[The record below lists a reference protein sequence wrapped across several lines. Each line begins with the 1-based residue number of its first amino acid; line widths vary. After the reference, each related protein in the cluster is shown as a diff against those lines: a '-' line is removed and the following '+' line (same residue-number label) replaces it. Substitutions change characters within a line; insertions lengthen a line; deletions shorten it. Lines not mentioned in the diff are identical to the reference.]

1 MKNTTLKPSFGWVG
15 GKSKLAK
22 DIVDLMPEHRVY
34 IEVFGGAL
42 NVLYAKEKPKANKKA
57 EVVNDINGE
66 LINLHRVMQKRPQT
80 LSLFLSKLLVSREIF
95 NNIKNF
101 SYKPRN
107 DIERASY
114 YFYLISQSFG
124 AKGESFAMS
133 AKSKKP
139 KNIYKDFTKWSERLK
154 GVVIENMSFERL
166 LKEYDKEDAFFY
178 CDPPYVSTES
188 YYKNIGSFGKNEHI
202 LLNDKL
208 KNLKGKFLL
217 SYNDCEL
224 IRELYKDFKIIK
236 SKEINYL
243 LGQNMHNKKK
253 SVQEIFIMNY

>member
-1 MKNTTLKPSFGWVG
+1 MKDTTLKPSFGWVG

-22 DIVDLMPEHRVY
+22 DIVDLIPEHRVY

-57 EVVNDINGE
+57 EVV
-66 LINLHRVMQKRPQT
+66 
-80 LSLFLSKLLVSREIF
+80 
-95 NNIKNF
+95 
-101 SYKPRN
+101 N